1 MRPLFLWRNKIQDC
15 NYNTTILHFGY
26 YLDIYVD
33 FFSKKDKILV
43 NGLYFIVFFSQN
55 SLITIVYY

>member
-26 YLDIYVD
+26 I
-33 FFSKKDKILV
+33 
-43 NGLYFIVFFSQN
+43 SQN